1 MSNLSQ
7 FFALGGNKIKSIQTV
22 VLSQVNFTY
31 ANNVA
36 VYTWT
41 GVTASIS
48 EVDPS
53 KTIVLPSPAS
63 GWFTIQYSGAFTI
76 DGHGAYLS
84 NSTTVVPYGS
94 VIPQGTPN
102 NLIGSNTSG
111 PITMAVQI
119 IEFE

>member
-22 VLSQVNFTY
+22 VFIQ
-31 ANNVA
+31 
-36 VYTWT
+36 T
-41 GVTASIS
+41 GGRNDSLDWNGVSATIS
-48 EVDPS
+48 SVDLS

-63 GWFTIQYSGAFTI
+63 GWNFLTGGVAYTV

-84 NSTTVVPYGS
+84 NSTTVVPYGPYIRES
-94 VIPQGTPN
+94 GFGLT
-102 NLIGSNTSG
+102 SSG